1 MRLKQRKI
9 KVIPD
14 NFRNSNKRTI
24 REQLFRKGTDFTSFV
39 IHQEDKKTTT
49 TKKKTGESAL
59 KLDNFPLCIVK
70 LLNTKGNKPYSFKL
84 FADIGRF

>member
-1 MRLKQRKI
+1 MTFEIQIRGQSG
-9 KVIPD
+9 
-14 NFRNSNKRTI
+14 SNCFV
-24 REQLFRKGTDFTSFV
+24 REQTLQVLWSIKR
-39 IHQEDKKTTT
+39 IKKQQQQQ
-49 TKKKTGESAL
+49 KKTGESAL